1 MEITTDT
8 DPLTPLYRNC
18 ALLVS
23 LNHLRFHYPGSDQ
36 PVLDIPQW
44 SVDAGETVFLH
55 GASGSGKSTL
65 LNLLSGILPPSS
77 GSLRVL
83 DTTLNTLSSRQR
95 DAFRA
100 RHMGVVFQQFN
111 LIPYLSVIDNIRL
124 APHFAHRPCR
134 LEGIQAMLSEL
145 DIEVPLRQ
153 RASNLSIGQQQRVAI
168 ARAMIHRPELLIVD
182 EPTSSL
188 DHRNRDRFMN
198 LLMDQVAHQSSTLI
212 FVSHDAELAGH
223 FSRVE
228 NLEQLN
234 CAGGKP

>member
-1 MEITTDT
+1 M
-8 DPLTPLYRNC
+8 
-18 ALLVS
+18 LV
-23 LNHLRFHYPGSDQ
+23 HLDHLCFHYPGSDQ
-36 PVLDIPQW
+36 SVLNIPHW

-65 LNLLSGILPPSS
+65 LNLLSGILLPSR

-83 DTTLNTLSSRQR
+83 DTALNTLSSRRR

-124 APHFAHRPCR
+124 APHFAHRPCSIDQ
-134 LEGIQAMLSEL
+134 IQAMLSAL
-145 DIEVPLRQ
+145 DLEIALKQ
-153 RASNLSIGQQQRVAI
+153 RASHLSIGQQQRVAI
-168 ARAMIHRPELLIVD
+168 ARAMIHQPELLIVD

-188 DHRNRDRFMN
+188 DERNRDRFMN
-198 LLMDQVAHQSSTLI
+198 LLLEQVKQQNSALI
-212 FVSHDAELAGH
+212 FVSHDAELARH
-223 FSRVE
+223 FSRAD

-234 CAGGKP
+234 CAGGPS